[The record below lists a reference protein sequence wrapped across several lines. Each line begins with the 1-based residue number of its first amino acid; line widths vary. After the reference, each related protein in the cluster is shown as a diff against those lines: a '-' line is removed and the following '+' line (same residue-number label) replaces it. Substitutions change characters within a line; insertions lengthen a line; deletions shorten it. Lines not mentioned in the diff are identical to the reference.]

1 VLILDEPTSSVDIN
15 TEKEIMEATEALL
28 HGRTTFMIAHRLSTV
43 KNCDLLLVLK
53 EGCLQV
59 ITSEFQV
66 AMQELLGSTASSAH
80 HIAPERQ
87 LVQ

>member
-1 VLILDEPTSSVDIN
+1 MDSK
-15 TEKEIMEATEALL
+15 TEKEIRDATEALV

-53 EGCLQV
+53 EGRLQA
-59 ITSEFQV
+59 ITSEFET
-66 AMQELLGSTASSAH
+66 AMQELLGSNTATVH
-80 HIAPERQ
+80 HVLPERQ